1 MRSSDDRRKRKRM
14 ALRWPLRLSRRPG
27 KWSRREHDG
36 KSQQRGIIFV
46 TKKPFKPGERLQCEM
61 VIPGESFGSA
71 EASLRLKCF
80 VTVRRVE
87 YLHGGSDSVAT
98 FPKHGQEEFRPGTT
112 SLDATDH

>member
-27 KWSRREHDG
+27 KWSVESTTENLSSEG
-36 KSQQRGIIFV
+36 LFCV

-61 VIPGESFGSA
+61 VTPGESFGSA

-87 YLHGGSDSVAT
+87 YLHSGFGLGCHIPETRSRGIPSG
-98 FPKHGQEEFRPGTT
+98 HHEFDP
-112 SLDATDH
+112 TDH